1 MPDDPKPSAQPD
13 SPSGAVPAGV
23 EPPAPAG
30 PSADADALARENQ
43 ELRERL
49 STYDAT
55 LRALAQRPPE
65 PQQPA
70 YGTPPV
76 QQQPAGETELIRRI
90 AARTG
95 QDEATVAAYF
105 PMLRS
110 TVEELAQPVVSSII
124 GLADRVNETRARM
137 TVKDFEAVEV
147 EAKKVIQSYRNQGVY
162 LDWEQ
167 AAEIARTRLGPQL
180 AAQAAARA
188 QQAQTAQAGQA
199 TQVAAERSIGATRAI
214 PGGQPGRPSLAE
226 IHAMPRGPEKEDLL
240 TQLLEG
246 ENF

>member
-1 MPDDPKPSAQPD
+1 MTDDSKQTAQPD

-23 EPPAPAG
+23 EPSAPAG
-30 PSADADALARENQ
+30 PSADADALQRENQ

-65 PQQPA
+65 QVSPSPA
-70 YGTPPV
+70 YAAPTPPSV
-76 QQQPAGETELIRRI
+76 NTETELIRRI

-167 AAEIARTRLGPQL
+167 AAEIARTRLGPQ
-180 AAQAAARA
+180 
-188 QQAQTAQAGQA
+188 
-199 TQVAAERSIGATRAI
+199 
-214 PGGQPGRPSLAE
+214 
-226 IHAMPRGPEKEDLL
+226 
-240 TQLLEG
+240 
-246 ENF
+246 

>member
-1 MPDDPKPSAQPD
+1 MPDEPKPAAQPD
-13 SPSGAVPAGV
+13 SPSGQVPAGV

-70 YGTPPV
+70 YGTSPV

-137 TVKDFEAVEV
+137 TVKDFE
-147 EAKKVIQSYRNQGVY
+147 R
-162 LDWEQ
+162 
-167 AAEIARTRLGPQL
+167 
-180 AAQAAARA
+180 
-188 QQAQTAQAGQA
+188 
-199 TQVAAERSIGATRAI
+199 AERGGKKGFRGNGNRGGNFAGRRA
-214 PGGQPGRPSLAE
+214 
-226 IHAMPRGPEKEDLL
+226 
-240 TQLLEG
+240 
-246 ENF
+246 